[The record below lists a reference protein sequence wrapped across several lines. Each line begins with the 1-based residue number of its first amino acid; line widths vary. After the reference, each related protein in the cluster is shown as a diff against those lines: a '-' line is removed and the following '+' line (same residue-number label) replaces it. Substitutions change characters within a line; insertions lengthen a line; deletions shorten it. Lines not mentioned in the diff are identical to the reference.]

1 MRLLIVDDTALYR
14 KLLTDAATPL
24 SGVEVAGAVSSGP
37 LALARIA
44 AEPIDLVLLDVF
56 MPEMNGPEVLTII
69 RRDFPKIAVV
79 MISGATGADAS
90 ITINALANGALDFIP
105 KPQTTSFAEGMTRL
119 RGQLQHVVN
128 MVNLRRINTAPAAPR
143 SAPTPTALGAA
154 ATASG
159 LFGNRVATAPA
170 PATPAQPTRRRVLP
184 PATLDI
190 LLIGVSTGGP
200 RTLQDLLPALP
211 ADFRLPVVIV
221 QHMPP
226 LFTRTLAEQLDKVCN
241 LRVSEAIDGEPVV
254 AGRILIAPGGR
265 HLEITRNAEGA
276 LVTRLTDAAPVN
288 SCRPAVDVLFDSA
301 SRCALRGAISL
312 ILTGMGEDGAA
323 GVATLKAAV
332 PTWSIAQDEATS
344 VIYGMPQAVV
354 RRQLEDE
361 ILALPAISPRLT
373 ELAQSRQ

>member
-14 KLLTDAATPL
+14 KLLTDAASQLT
-24 SGVEVAGAVSSGP
+24 GVEVAGAVSSGP
-37 LALARIA
+37 LALARLA

-56 MPEMNGPEVLTII
+56 MPEMNGPEVLAVI

-105 KPQTTSFAEGMTRL
+105 KPQTTSFSEGMTRL

-128 MVNLRRINTAPAAPR
+128 MVNLRRINAAPVAPRTAPSPTPPATVTAAWSARPVPAPAAP
-143 SAPTPTALGAA
+143 
-154 ATASG
+154 
-159 LFGNRVATAPA
+159 
-170 PATPAQPTRRRVLP
+170 AQPTHRRVLP
-184 PATLDI
+184 PASLDI

-200 RTLQDLLPALP
+200 RTLQEMLPGLP

-241 LRVSEAIDGEPVV
+241 LRVSEAVDGERVV

-265 HLEITRNAEGA
+265 HLELIRDAEGA

-288 SCRPAVDVLFDSA
+288 SCRPAVDVLFNSA
-301 SRCALRGAISL
+301 ARCALRGALSL

-361 ILALPAISPRLT
+361 ILPLPAIANRIT
-373 ELAQSRQ
+373 ELARSRQ

>member
-14 KLLTDAATPL
+14 KLLTDAASQLT
-24 SGVEVAGAVSSGP
+24 GVEVAGAVSSGP

-56 MPEMNGPEVLTII
+56 MPEMNGPEVLAII

-105 KPQTTSFAEGMTRL
+105 KPQTTSFSEGMTRL

-143 SAPTPTALGAA
+143 
-154 ATASG
+154 
-159 LFGNRVATAPA
+159 TAPA
-170 PATPAQPTRRRVLP
+170 PTSAVTANAALGARAVPAPTTPAQPTRRRVLP

-200 RTLQDLLPALP
+200 RTLQELLPGLP

-241 LRVSEAIDGEPVV
+241 LRVSEAVDGERVV

-265 HLEITRNAEGA
+265 HLEIIRDADGA

-288 SCRPAVDVLFDSA
+288 SCRPAVDVLFNSA

-361 ILALPAISPRLT
+361 ILPLPAIAPRLT
-373 ELAQSRQ
+373 ELVRSRQ

>member
-1 MRLLIVDDTALYR
+1 V
-14 KLLTDAATPL
+14 
-24 SGVEVAGAVSSGP
+24 
-37 LALARIA
+37 LA
-44 AEPIDLVLLDVF
+44 
-56 MPEMNGPEVLTII
+56 II

-105 KPQTTSFAEGMTRL
+105 KPQTTSFSDGMTRL

-128 MVNLRRINTAPAAPR
+128 MVNLRRINTASAAPR
-143 SAPTPTALGAA
+143 TASTPTAPGTAALGA
-154 ATASG
+154 
-159 LFGNRVATAPA
+159 RPA
-170 PATPAQPTRRRVLP
+170 PLQATPAQPPRRRVLP
-184 PATLDI
+184 PVTLDI

-200 RTLQDLLPALP
+200 RTLQEMLPSLP

-241 LRVSEAIDGEPVV
+241 LRVSEAGDGERVV
-254 AGRILIAPGGR
+254 PGRILIAPGGR
-265 HLEITRNAEGA
+265 HLEIIRDAEGA
-276 LVTRLTDAAPVN
+276 LITRLTDAAPVN

-361 ILALPAISPRLT
+361 ILPLPAISSRLT
-373 ELAQSRQ
+373 ELARSRQ

>member
-14 KLLTDAATPL
+14 KLLTDAASQLT
-24 SGVEVAGAVSSGP
+24 GVEVAAAVASGP

-56 MPEMNGPEVLTII
+56 MPEMNGPEVLAII

-105 KPQTTSFAEGMTRL
+105 KPQTTSFSDGMTRL

-143 SAPTPTALGAA
+143 TASAPTPTAPGTAAQGA
-154 ATASG
+154 
-159 LFGNRVATAPA
+159 RPA
-170 PATPAQPTRRRVLP
+170 PLQATPAQPPRRRVLP
-184 PATLDI
+184 PVTLDI

-200 RTLQDLLPALP
+200 RTLQEMLPGLP

-241 LRVSEAIDGEPVV
+241 LRVSEAGDGERVV
-254 AGRILIAPGGR
+254 PGRILIAPGGR
-265 HLEITRNAEGA
+265 HLEIIRDAEGA
-276 LVTRLTDAAPVN
+276 LITRLTDAAPVN

-361 ILALPAISPRLT
+361 ILPLPAIPSRLT
-373 ELAQSRQ
+373 ELARSRQ